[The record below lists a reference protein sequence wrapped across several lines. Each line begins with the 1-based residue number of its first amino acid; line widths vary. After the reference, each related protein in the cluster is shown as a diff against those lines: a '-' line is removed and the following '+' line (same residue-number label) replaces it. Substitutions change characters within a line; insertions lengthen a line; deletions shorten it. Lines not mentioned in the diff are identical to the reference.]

1 MSVAA
6 RYTWWGVVLGLGF
19 LLGSILF
26 LRLTG
31 QYLQP
36 YDLDGL
42 TDFIGQVHRDNPL
55 LYIID
60 TAPFLIGLC
69 ARFAGARQDRIH
81 RLMDDLERE
90 VRNKTESLHQALVE
104 AHRDKRSVVYLAE
117 HDGLTGLLNRR
128 RFLHETGRWLE
139 HVQRYNYPVALVF
152 LDLDHF
158 KRVNDTYG
166 HEAGD
171 FFLLEV
177 GAILQ
182 STFRSTD
189 CVSRIGGDEFVVLM
203 PGSTGS
209 QAAAATEKL
218 LGMLSETT
226 IGIQDAEYSAS
237 ASIGLAL
244 APDHAMR
251 ADELIRCAD
260 AAMYAAKQAG
270 RGCWRLYSPE
280 MTVRRL

>member
-6 RYTWWGVVLGLGF
+6 RYMWWGVVLGLGF
-19 LLGSILF
+19 PLGSILF

-42 TDFIGQVHRDNPL
+42 ADFIGQAHRDNLL

-81 RLMDDLERE
+81 RLMDDLERK
-90 VRNKTESLHQALVE
+90 VRDKTESLRQALVE

-171 FFLLEV
+171 FFLLEI

-189 CVSRIGGDEFVVLM
+189 CVSRLGGDEFVVLM

-218 LGMLSETT
+218 LGILSETT
-226 IGIQDAEYSAS
+226 IDIQDAEYSAS

-260 AAMYAAKQAG
+260 AAMYAAKQGG

-280 MTVRRL
+280 MTARRP